1 MAQPTGRRSAGETA
15 ALSESQIQNRIL
27 LECGRGDT
35 RLFRQNVGQGWV
47 GKSKRYDRRE
57 TVTVEPGDVVVRKA
71 RPLHAGLCEG
81 SPDLIGW
88 RTVEVTPEMVGQR
101 LAVFAGIEVKSDTGR
116 PTPEQLKFLDAVREA
131 GGVACVARSVE
142 DAQRAL
148 IVGD

>member
-1 MAQPTGRRSAGETA
+1 MARETGRRSAGETA
-15 ALSESQIQNRIL
+15 ELSESQIQNRIL

-47 GKSKRYDRRE
+47 GRLVRRQAG
-57 TVTVEPGDVVVRKA
+57 TVEIAAA

-81 SPDLIGW
+81 SSDLIGW

-101 LAVFAGIEVKSDTGR
+101 LAVFTAIEVKSATGR
-116 PTPEQLKFLDAVREA
+116 PTPEQLKFLEAVREA

>member
-47 GKSKRYDRRE
+47 GRLVRKQAG
-57 TVTVEPGDVVVRKA
+57 TVELASA

-81 SPDLIGW
+81 SSDLIGW

-101 LAVFAGIEVKSDTGR
+101 LAVFAAIEVKSATGR
-116 PTPEQLKFLDAVREA
+116 PTPEQAAFLKAVREA